1 MVSQLFR
8 ASGSLSQKLG
18 ARKQELLADE
28 TGPSCMPRQ
37 EAKRARF
44 DSEPK
49 ADTPEGVEAPFE
61 KSEEDTLLQK
71 CNGVFTEELI
81 CIEVFAGSARLSQ
94 AVTKVA
100 LQAMAID
107 HTISKAAKQHVVIMD
122 LSKEHGIAELRGYIK
137 ANSSRIIWI
146 HFAPPCGTA
155 SKARDRPLKKWAAQ
169 GFSVPGPLRST
180 GSTICQV
187 PTKPERRRPMF
198 FTK

>member
-1 MVSQLFR
+1 
-8 ASGSLSQKLG
+8 
-18 ARKQELLADE
+18 
-28 TGPSCMPRQ
+28 MPRQ

-44 DSEPK
+44 DSEPM
-49 ADTPEGVEAPFE
+49 ADTREGVEAPFE

-107 HTISKAAKQHVVIMD
+107 HTISKAAKQRIVIMD

-146 HFAPPCGTA
+146 HFAPPCG
-155 SKARDRPLKKWAAQ
+155 RPETGLSRSGLLK
-169 GFSVPGPLRST
+169 GSVCLDLYGPQPGLM

-187 PTKPERRRPMF
+187 PTKPERRKPMF